1 MSRGFF
7 SKGVA
12 YGADVLIPVG
22 TGQVPTVDHNTLQ
35 AQTRD
40 LDTAG
45 QDMIDWALTYIWPS
59 DAGEAMSMVSDNAL
73 DNALVLVSGLDLDFK
88 TKNVVLPLD
97 GLTPV
102 SIGIFTRVNV
112 VTTIGTTPTVGMV
125 SVTGNGNTYGQMDPG
140 KQISSMGVYTSPAG
154 KLSQILSI
162 SSSMVKAGSNADAS
176 LEAGL
181 YFRAPNS
188 VFKWAV
194 GWSLQRRGSTTISVK
209 NEIPR
214 AIEGPV
220 DHIIKVIPSANG
232 MMLGIR
238 MALLLQDVK

>member
-12 YGADVLIPVG
+12 YGDDVLIPVG

-40 LDTAG
+40 LDVAG

-73 DNALVLVSGLDLDFK
+73 DTALVLVSGLDVDFNI
-88 TKNVVLPLD
+88 KNVVLPLN

-102 SIGIFTRVNV
+102 LIGTFTRINV
-112 VTTIGTTPTVGMV
+112 ITTIGATPTVGTV
-125 SVTGNGNTYGQMDPG
+125 IVTGNGNTYGQMNAD
-140 KQISSMGVYTSPAG
+140 KQISSMGIYTSPAG
-154 KLSQILSI
+154 KLSQILSV
-162 SSSMVKAGSNADAS
+162 SSSMVKSGGNADEE
-176 LEAGL
+176 LEADL

-188 VFKWAV
+188 VFKWAA
-194 GWSLQRRGSTTISVK
+194 GWSMQRRGSTTVNIK

-220 DHIIKVIPSANG
+220 DHIIKAIPSATG
-232 MMLGIR
+232 MIIGIR
-238 MALLLQDVK
+238 IAFLLQDVK